1 MDYSGREKK
10 HNYRVQKVNLNWR
23 YQYLISSTK
32 FTGQDN
38 VSIKKYNK
46 RRAWDSLYYKI
57 LWVHKDT
64 KKEEQGE
71 KENKY
76 KTKKKI
82 HLALLQVTEGH

>member
-23 YQYLISSTK
+23 FQYLISSTK

-57 LWVHKDT
+57 L
-64 KKEEQGE
+64 
-71 KENKY
+71 
-76 KTKKKI
+76 
-82 HLALLQVTEGH
+82 